1 MPKQIKQCL
10 VSTHASTSRI
20 YFFLQYPFLS
30 HNALKHCVAE
40 REKEPTMPPKVQ
52 DFLSVA
58 KQAEQLRKDGN
69 NYFKKQRFGAAIDAY
84 TEVFFFFSG
93 LLVSASCH
101 VCSFCCFS
109 CLLIYLF
116 SRSTSRRLHCAPMF
130 RSIGP
135 TVLSVISSAGFEF
148 GTLPCFVLPLHFS
161 FHYYC

>member
-1 MPKQIKQCL
+1 MILWKVVVTLTTFKELDLVPKQIKQCL

-84 TEVFFFFSG
+84 TEVFFFFFQG
-93 LLVSASCH
+93 FWLVH
-101 VCSFCCFS
+101 LV
-109 CLLIYLF
+109 
-116 SRSTSRRLHCAPMF
+116 MF
-130 RSIGP
+130 
-135 TVLSVISSAGFEF
+135 VAFAVFLA
-148 GTLPCFVLPLHFS
+148 
-161 FHYYC
+161 Y